1 LKSLG
6 QFDDSS
12 DDAGM
17 MINLLKSSGKEFYL
31 SNVRCENRESVK
43 AELLKIKPT
52 HVLNAAGVTGTP
64 NVDWCEF
71 NQEAAL
77 RSNIL
82 GSMTVSFLDMYCMC
96 VWWWLLLL
104 L

>member
-1 LKSLG
+1 M
-6 QFDDSS
+6 QFSNFCFFILT
-12 DDAGM
+12 GM
-17 MINLLKSSGKEFYL
+17 MIKLLKSSGKEFYL
-31 SNVRCENRESVK
+31 SSVRCENRESVK

-82 GSMTVSFLDMYCMC
+82 GSMTVSCTL
-96 VWWWLLLL
+96 
-104 L
+104 